1 MYLFRFG
8 FSSQLHVHTC
18 IKISTSDFCVF
29 WTDKPKAYNL
39 GDESYLADQRQVA
52 TLQCDFK
59 GVPKSVKWFKGREEI
74 PVTEFKESFHTESS
88 LIAFPTH
95 RRSVLTIYYVVDAAF
110 DRYTCV
116 GYNDFGNGSGIVQL
130 RSKCYHKH
138 AKCRDFKSKHSF
150 WKVCMFLC
158 ITESKSAQFCF
169 IINLLLSSRRGPFI
183 SNSSYIYVYLEYTY
197 TLMPSSV
204 ETER

>member
-1 MYLFRFG
+1 M
-8 FSSQLHVHTC
+8 C
-18 IKISTSDFCVF
+18 F

-39 GDESYLADQRQVA
+39 SDESYLADQRQVA